1 MSNTFCIKNHY
12 KAIETIDDINKQKE
26 RKKSKMQRTKSIYEV
41 KGIKFAGF
49 DKETLQPKT
58 EEVTYELENIR
69 MKQGAEEESIEKALE
84 RKIGKREARKVT
96 IREWRLVKE
105 IIQTLSDELFEQYC
119 TTEVKE
125 YNE

>member
-1 MSNTFCIKNHY
+1 
-12 KAIETIDDINKQKE
+12 
-26 RKKSKMQRTKSIYEV
+26 MQRTKSIYEV
-41 KGIKFAGF
+41 KGIKFVGF

-69 MKQGAEEESIEKALE
+69 MKQGGEKESIEKALE
-84 RKIGKREARKVT
+84 RKIGKREAGKVT

>member
-1 MSNTFCIKNHY
+1 
-12 KAIETIDDINKQKE
+12 
-26 RKKSKMQRTKSIYEV
+26 MQRSKSIYEV
-41 KGIKFAGF
+41 KGIKFVGF

-84 RKIGKREARKVT
+84 RKIGKREAGKVT

>member
-1 MSNTFCIKNHY
+1 
-12 KAIETIDDINKQKE
+12 
-26 RKKSKMQRTKSIYEV
+26 MQRTKSIYEI

-84 RKIGKREARKVT
+84 RKIGKKEAGKVT
-96 IREWRLVKE
+96 IREWRLVRE